1 MCMYVTKDNQFKLGR
16 LNKEGYHTGW
26 KLISKDNCSSFY
38 SLYEYFI
45 GVNISDRY
53 FPSTLKELGIKDTE
67 HANLYT
73 EEYRPYSLG
82 SSYTNYF
89 AVHHGF
95 HICPT
100 RSELRKLRNK
110 NKNYR
115 TITIE
120 KNKIIKVYYKPEDVI
135 ATGFWSDDHNIKTV
149 VVNKLI
155 VKSLDNVR

>member
-1 MCMYVTKDNQFKLGR
+1 MAFLLTFFVFIIIAAFIVSLVTQGIINS
-16 LNKEGYHTGW
+16 
-26 KLISKDNCSSFY
+26 ISSFY

-95 HICPT
+95 HIPRHLLGPLRLHQGRNSLCPP
-100 RSELRKLRNK
+100 R
-110 NKNYR
+110 
-115 TITIE
+115 
-120 KNKIIKVYYKPEDVI
+120 
-135 ATGFWSDDHNIKTV
+135 
-149 VVNKLI
+149 
-155 VKSLDNVR
+155 